1 MCAFISLNG
10 WLGVLSLN
18 IREKKMRH
26 ASCLWNCVCYRIM
39 SGVCFL
45 QMDKASIIKD
55 AIDYIQHL
63 HEQEKIIQAEIM
75 NLESGMPNKS
85 GSSYDF
91 EQEQLPVVLRSK
103 KKRTEQIYD
112 SVISR
117 NSPIEVLDVNP
128 LLSLSLSLLHYW
140 YYKNSVG

>member
-1 MCAFISLNG
+1 
-10 WLGVLSLN
+10 
-18 IREKKMRH
+18 
-26 ASCLWNCVCYRIM
+26 M
-39 SGVCFL
+39 SGVCVL

-55 AIDYIQHL
+55 AIDYIQYL

-75 NLESGMPNKS
+75 DLESGMPKKS
-85 GSSYDF
+85 SSSYDF

-112 SVISR
+112 SVGSR

-128 LLSLSLSLLHYW
+128 LLSLSCIIDSIKMMWGSGNLLYEDD
-140 YYKNSVG
+140 VGRCAFFVVIRLNF